1 MTTVQTINDLNL
13 PFGLS
18 IITKYSCNSVT
29 ATLKHGCDTV
39 TKVKVSYNCQLN
51 ASDAHLQAALKCLEK
66 VKAEHDKEFEIVYY
80 SYNEKDTGYCFII
93 NRTN

>member
-1 MTTVQTINDLNL
+1 MTTFQTIDSLNL

-18 IITKYSCNSVT
+18 IITKYSCNTVT
-29 ATLKHGCDTV
+29 ATLKHGDNIL

-51 ASDAHLQAALKCLEK
+51 TGDAHLQAALKCLEK